1 MNLRTPGPTP
11 IPQDILNALSSP
23 MIDHRG
29 PIFRD
34 IYDRVSAQ
42 LKDLF
47 ETQND
52 VLMLTSSGSGGLEAA
67 IINTLSPGEPILAV
81 EIGAF
86 GVRLGRIA
94 EIFGADVRWQHVEWG
109 QAATP
114 ESVAASLNANPEV
127 TSVLITH
134 NETSTGVTNP
144 IAEIAQVVKQ
154 RDKLLIVDAVS
165 SLGSI
170 PCPVDEWGI
179 DVVITGSQ
187 KGWMAPPGLAMI
199 SLSPRAWDAVEKS
212 TMPKFYFDLKQARD
226 YAARS
231 QTPWTPAISIFY
243 ALDASLSQLLDDG
256 LSTIHARHQ
265 AAGDRVRAG
274 IKAHGLSLFP
284 EDEAYAS
291 NTVTAIKCPDRIA
304 VADLRKAAA
313 DMGVVLAGGQ
323 ARLSDAIFRIGH
335 LGYMPDEQ
343 LDEALDVLG
352 KALQQVG
359 YAPAAAT
366 V

>member
-11 IPQDILNALSSP
+11 IPQDILTTLSGP

-29 PIFRD
+29 PAFRD
-34 IYDRVSAQ
+34 MHDRVGAR
-42 LKDLF
+42 LKELF

-67 IINTLSPGEPILAV
+67 VVNTLSPGEPVLAV

-114 ESVAASLNANPEV
+114 ETVAAALDDNPDV

-144 IAEIAQVVKQ
+144 LSDIARVVKE
-154 RDKLLIVDAVS
+154 RGKMLVVDAVS
-165 SLGSI
+165 SLGSL

-187 KGWMAPPGLAMI
+187 KGWMVPPGLAMI
-199 SLSPRAWDAVEKS
+199 SLSPRAWDAVERS
-212 TMPKFYFDLKQARD
+212 TMPKFYFDLRQARD

-231 QTPWTPAISIFY
+231 QTPWTPAIPIFY
-243 ALDASLSQLLDDG
+243 ALDASLTQLLDEG
-256 LSTIHARHQ
+256 LPAIHQRHR

-274 IKAHGLSLFP
+274 VKALGLSLFP
-284 EDEAYAS
+284 ENESYAS
-291 NTVTAIKCPDRIA
+291 NTVTAITCPDGIA
-304 VADLRKAAA
+304 VADLRRSAA

-323 ARLSDAIFRIGH
+323 SRLSDAIFRIGH
-335 LGYMPDEQ
+335 LGHMPDAD

-352 KALQQVG
+352 KALDAVG
-359 YAPAAAT
+359 FVPAAARS
-366 V
+366 

>member
-11 IPQDILNALSSP
+11 IPQDILNSMAQP

-29 PIFRD
+29 PFFRE
-34 IYDRVSAQ
+34 IYDRVSARLQ
-42 LKDLF
+42 NLF

-52 VLMLTSSGSGGLEAA
+52 ILMLTSSGSGGLEAA
-67 IINTLSPGEPILAV
+67 VVNTLSPQEPVLAI

-86 GVRLGRIA
+86 GTRIGRIA
-94 EIFGADVRWQHVEWG
+94 ETFGADVRWQHVEWG

-114 ESVAASLNANPEV
+114 ESVAASLDANPDV
-127 TSVLITH
+127 TTVIITH

-144 IAEIAQVVKQ
+144 LQEIAQVVKQ

-165 SLGSI
+165 SLGSL
-170 PCPVDEWGI
+170 PCPTDEWGI

-231 QTPWTPAISIFY
+231 QTPWTPAIPVFY
-243 ALDASLSQLLDDG
+243 ALDASLGQLLDEG
-256 LSTIHARHQ
+256 LPAIHARHH
-265 AAGDRVRAG
+265 AAGERVRSG
-274 IKAHGLSLFP
+274 VKALGLSLFP
-284 EDEAYAS
+284 GDEAYAS
-291 NTVTAIKCPDRIA
+291 DTVTAIKCPDGLA
-304 VADLRKAAA
+304 VADIRKATA
-313 DMGVVLAGGQ
+313 DMGVVMAGGQ
-323 ARLSDAIFRIGH
+323 ARLSDSIFRIGH
-335 LGYMPDEQ
+335 LGHMPDEE
-343 LDEALDVLG
+343 LDEAVDVLG
-352 KALQQVG
+352 RALQQVG
-359 YAPAAAT
+359 FAPATALA
-366 V
+366 

>member
-11 IPQDILNALSSP
+11 IPQDILNSLAQP

-29 PIFRD
+29 PFFRE
-34 IYDRVSAQ
+34 IYDRVSARLQ
-42 LKDLF
+42 RLF

-52 VLMLTSSGSGGLEAA
+52 ILMLTSSGSGGLEAA
-67 IINTLSPGEPILAV
+67 VVNTLSPQEPVLAI

-86 GVRLGRIA
+86 GTRIGRIA
-94 EIFGADVRWQHVEWG
+94 ETFGADVRWQHVEWG

-114 ESVAASLNANPEV
+114 ESVAASLDSNPGV
-127 TSVLITH
+127 TTVIITH

-144 IAEIAQVVKQ
+144 LQEIAQVVKQ

-165 SLGSI
+165 SLGSL
-170 PCPVDEWGI
+170 PCPMDEWGI

-231 QTPWTPAISIFY
+231 QTPWTPAIPIFY
-243 ALDASLSQLLDDG
+243 ALDASLGQLLDEG
-256 LSTIHARHQ
+256 LPAIHARHH
-265 AAGDRVRAG
+265 AAGERVRSG
-274 IKAHGLSLFP
+274 VKALGLSLFP
-284 EDEAYAS
+284 EDERYAS
-291 NTVTAIKCPDRIA
+291 DTVTAIKCPDGLA
-304 VADLRKAAA
+304 VADIRKAAA

-323 ARLSDAIFRIGH
+323 ARLSDSIFRIGH
-335 LGYMPDEQ
+335 LGHMPDEE
-343 LDEALDVLG
+343 LDEAVDVLG
-352 KALQQVG
+352 RALQQVG
-359 YAPAAAT
+359 FAPATAT
-366 V
+366 A

>member
-11 IPQDILNALSSP
+11 IPQDILNTLSSP

-29 PIFRD
+29 PFFRD
-34 IYDRVSAQ
+34 IYDRVSAN
-42 LKDLF
+42 LKQLF

-67 IINTLSPGEPILAV
+67 VVNTLSPGEPVLAV

-86 GVRLGRIA
+86 GVRLGRMA
-94 EIFGADVRWQHVEWG
+94 ETFGADVRWQRVEWG

-114 ESVAASLNANPEV
+114 ESVAEALDANPDV

-144 IAEIAQVVKQ
+144 IGEIAQVVKQ

-165 SLGSI
+165 SLGSL
-170 PCPVDEWGI
+170 PCPVDDWGI
-179 DVVITGSQ
+179 DVVVTGSQ
-187 KGWMAPPGLAMI
+187 KGWMVPPGLAMV
-199 SLSPRAWDAVEKS
+199 SLSPRAWEAVEKS

-231 QTPWTPAISIFY
+231 QTPWTPAIPIFY
-243 ALDASLSQLLDDG
+243 ALDASLTQLLDGG
-256 LSTIHARHQ
+256 LQAIHASHQ
-265 AAGDRVRAG
+265 AAGDRIRSGV
-274 IKAHGLSLFP
+274 KALGLSLFP

-291 NTVTAIKCPDRIA
+291 NTVTAIKCPDGIA
-304 VADLRKAAA
+304 VADIRKAAA

-323 ARLSDAIFRIGH
+323 ARLSDSIFRIGH
-335 LGYMPDEQ
+335 LGYMPDEE

-352 KALQQVG
+352 KALEQVG
-359 YAPAAAT
+359 FAPAAAT
-366 V
+366 A

>member
-1 MNLRTPGPTP
+1 
-11 IPQDILNALSSP
+11 

-29 PIFRD
+29 PFFRD
-34 IYDRVSAQ
+34 IYDRVSVN
-42 LKDLF
+42 LKQLF

-67 IINTLSPGEPILAV
+67 VVNTLSPGEPVLAV

-86 GVRLGRIA
+86 GVRLGRMA
-94 EIFGADVRWQHVEWG
+94 ETFGADVRWQRVEWG

-114 ESVAASLNANPEV
+114 ESVAASLDANPDV

-144 IAEIAQVVKQ
+144 IGEIAQVVKQ

-165 SLGSI
+165 SLGSL
-170 PCPVDEWGI
+170 PCPVDNWGI
-179 DVVITGSQ
+179 DVVVTGSQ
-187 KGWMAPPGLAMI
+187 KGWMAPPGLAMV
-199 SLSPRAWDAVEKS
+199 SLSPRAWEAVEKS

-231 QTPWTPAISIFY
+231 QTPWTPAIPIFY
-243 ALDASLSQLLDDG
+243 ALDASLTQLLDGG
-256 LSTIHARHQ
+256 LPAIHARHQ
-265 AAGDRVRAG
+265 AAGDRIRAG
-274 IKAHGLSLFP
+274 VKSLGLSLFP
-284 EDEAYAS
+284 EDESTAS
-291 NTVTAIKCPDRIA
+291 NTVTAIKCPDGFA
-304 VADLRKAAA
+304 VADIRKAAA

-323 ARLSDAIFRIGH
+323 ARLSDSIFRIGH
-335 LGYMPDEQ
+335 LGYMPDEE

-352 KALQQVG
+352 KALEQVG
-359 YAPAAAT
+359 FAPAAAT
-366 V
+366 A

>member
-1 MNLRTPGPTP
+1 
-11 IPQDILNALSSP
+11 

-29 PIFRD
+29 PFFRE
-34 IYDRVSAQ
+34 IYDRVSARLQ
-42 LKDLF
+42 SLF

-67 IINTLSPGEPILAV
+67 VVNTLSPQEPVLAI

-86 GVRLGRIA
+86 GTRIGRIA
-94 EIFGADVRWQHVEWG
+94 ETFGADVRWQHVEWG
-109 QAATP
+109 QAATA
-114 ESVAASLNANPEV
+114 ESVAASLDANSGV
-127 TSVLITH
+127 TTVIITH

-144 IAEIAQVVKQ
+144 LQQIAQVVKQ

-165 SLGSI
+165 SLGSL
-170 PCPVDEWGI
+170 PCPMDEWGI

-199 SLSPRAWDAVEKS
+199 SLSTRAWDAVEKS

-231 QTPWTPAISIFY
+231 QTPWTPAIPVFY
-243 ALDASLSQLLDDG
+243 ALDASLRQLLDEG
-256 LSTIHARHQ
+256 LPAIHARHR
-265 AAGDRVRAG
+265 AAGERVRSG
-274 IKAHGLSLFP
+274 VKALGLSLFP
-284 EDEAYAS
+284 EDERYAS
-291 NTVTAIKCPDRIA
+291 DTVTAISCPDGLA
-304 VADLRKAAA
+304 VADIRKAAA

-323 ARLSDAIFRIGH
+323 ARLSDSIFRIGH
-335 LGYMPDEQ
+335 LGHMPNEE

-352 KALQQVG
+352 RALQQVG
-359 YAPAAAT
+359 FAPATASA
-366 V
+366 

>member
-11 IPQDILNALSSP
+11 IPQDILNSLSAP

-29 PIFRD
+29 PFFRE
-34 IYDRVSAQ
+34 IYDRVSTRLQ
-42 LKDLF
+42 QLF

-52 VLMLTSSGSGGLEAA
+52 ILMLTSSGSGGLEAA
-67 IINTLSPGEPILAV
+67 VVNTLSPQEPVLAI

-86 GVRLGRIA
+86 GTRTGRIA
-94 EIFGADVRWQHVEWG
+94 ETFGADVRWQHVEWG

-114 ESVAASLNANPEV
+114 ESVAAALDANPDV
-127 TSVLITH
+127 TTVLITH

-144 IAEIAQVVKQ
+144 LQEIAQVVKQ

-170 PCPVDEWGI
+170 PCPMDEWGI

-199 SLSPRAWDAVEKS
+199 SLSPRAWEAVEKS

-226 YAARS
+226 YGARS
-231 QTPWTPAISIFY
+231 QTPWTPAIPIFY
-243 ALDASLSQLLDDG
+243 ALDASLGQLLDEG
-256 LSTIHARHQ
+256 LPAIHARHR
-265 AAGDRVRAG
+265 AAGERVRSG
-274 IKAHGLSLFP
+274 VKALGLSLFP
-284 EDEAYAS
+284 EDESYAS
-291 NTVTAIKCPDRIA
+291 DTVTAIKCPAGLA
-304 VADLRKAAA
+304 VADIRKAVA
-313 DMGVVLAGGQ
+313 DMGVVFAGGQ
-323 ARLSDAIFRIGH
+323 ARLSDSIFRIGH
-335 LGYMPDEQ
+335 LGHMPDEE
-343 LDEALDVLG
+343 LDEAVDVLG
-352 KALQQVG
+352 RALQQVG
-359 YAPAAAT
+359 FAPATAS

>member
-11 IPQDILNALSSP
+11 IPQHILDALSGP

-29 PIFRD
+29 PVFRD
-34 IYDRVSAQ
+34 IYDRVTMR
-42 LKDLF
+42 LKTLF

-52 VLMLTSSGSGGLEAA
+52 VFILTSSGTGGLEAA
-67 IINTLSPGEPILAV
+67 VVNTLPPGEPVLAV

-86 GVRLGRIA
+86 GARIGRIA
-94 EIFGADVRWQHVEWG
+94 ETFGADVRWQHVEWG

-114 ESVAASLNANPEV
+114 DSVAASLDANPDV
-127 TSVLITH
+127 TAVLITH

-144 IAEIAQVVKQ
+144 LQEIASVVKQ

-170 PCPVDEWGI
+170 PCPVDEWGL
-179 DVVITGSQ
+179 DVVVTGSQ
-187 KGWMAPPGLAMI
+187 KGWMAPPGLAMVT
-199 SLSPRAWDAVEKS
+199 LSPRGWQAVEKS
-212 TMPKFYFDLKQARD
+212 TMPKFYFDLSAARD
-226 YAARS
+226 YSARS
-231 QTPWTPAISIFY
+231 QTPWTPAIPAFY
-243 ALDASLSQLLDDG
+243 ALDASLAQLLDEG
-256 LSTIHARHQ
+256 LPNIHARHQ

-274 IKAHGLSLFP
+274 VKSLGLTLFP
-284 EDEAYAS
+284 ENEAYAS
-291 NTVTAIKCPDRIA
+291 NTVTAINCPDGIA
-304 VADLRKAAA
+304 VADIRKAAA

-323 ARLSDAIFRIGH
+323 ARLSNSIFRIGH
-335 LGYMPDEQ
+335 LGHMPDDE

-352 KALQQVG
+352 RALQQVG
-359 YAPAAAT
+359 FAPAAAS